1 MSLACYDF
9 GLMLSGRLGGG
20 EEGKG
25 INRFSKFQF
34 PLGKLHKITTWS
46 PQRKAVKNSDA
57 LNFLKI
63 QVWTYAHIY
72 TPINYIF

>member
-1 MSLACYDF
+1 MSLARYDF

-25 INRFSKFQF
+25 INMFSKFQF
-34 PLGKLHKITTWS
+34 PLSKLHKITAWS

-57 LNFLKI
+57 LNFLKNPGLDI
-63 QVWTYAHIY
+63 CAHIY
-72 TPINYIF
+72 PD